1 MLRRTLIAGTLALGL
16 TVLVAATVAAA
27 SALPAA
33 VPPSGLAAVA
43 PPSALPAATAAP
55 RALPAGDPFTAPA
68 VNRATA
74 RRWAA
79 RALADLRLPLGARRL
94 SHRPAGLGRAL
105 RSPGFSIAGP
115 ELLDAT
121 SWWTVDAPP
130 WRLVAYIRAHLPHRR
145 PIVTHGVGG
154 EPGRVTDG
162 FWSYAPP
169 PGLMQ
174 LSAAIQTDVLRDG
187 LTAVR
192 LDGEATWLVPRP
204 SWDRIPASVRSVT
217 YTTRATVTA
226 PSSGRPMRGRG
237 SRPRTLPRGDAQRL
251 ARAIDR
257 LQRRQPDTA
266 YSCPFDPVQARVI
279 LRFRGA
285 GGRPLALAVDA
296 PGGCADL
303 TLRVA
308 GRRGPVLEE
317 RGVRRSITEQ
327 LVALGA
333 IPACRTREL
342 AVGPTSLAPAGRRPL
357 LTLSLRNRSESVCT
371 VRGYPRIALLDAA
384 GHPLVPRQR
393 AVGTARL
400 RRAGISGTVILYP
413 GTSAQLSVRYADCP
427 AGAGA
432 ATARIGL
439 PRART
444 TLGVPLRTARAVT
457 PCPGAALQV
466 SALSA
471 AL

>member
-1 MLRRTLIAGTLALGL
+1 MLRRTLIAGTLAALGL
-16 TVLVAATVAAA
+16 AVSVAATVAAA

-33 VPPSGLAAVA
+33 ATVAAV
-43 PPSALPAATAAP
+43 SALPAAAAAAP

-79 RALADLRLPLGARRL
+79 QALADLRLPPGARRL

-115 ELLDAT
+115 ELVDAT

-130 WRLVAYIRAHLPHRR
+130 WRLVAYVRAHLPHRR

-174 LSAAIQTDVLRDG
+174 LSAAIQTDLLRNG

-217 YTTRATVTA
+217 YTARATVTA
-226 PSSGRPMRGRG
+226 PSTGRPVRGRR

-257 LQRRQPDTA
+257 LQRRQPATA

-303 TLRVA
+303 TLRVTD
-308 GRRGPVLEE
+308 RRGPVLDE

-333 IPACRTREL
+333 IPACRIREL
-342 AVGPTSLAPAGRRPL
+342 AAGPASLAPAGRRPL
-357 LTLSLRNRSESVCT
+357 LTLSLRNRSDSVCT

-384 GHPLVPRQR
+384 GHPLGHRQR
-393 AVGTARL
+393 AVGAARL

-427 AGAGA
+427 TRTGA

-439 PRART
+439 PHART
-444 TLGVPLRTARAVT
+444 ALGVPLRTARAVT

-466 SALSA
+466 SVLSA

>member
-1 MLRRTLIAGTLALGL
+1 MLRRTHLAGALAALGL
-16 TVLVAATVAAA
+16 AIPVASAVAAA

-33 VPPSGLAAVA
+33 VPPAARR
-43 PPSALPAATAAP
+43 AATAAP

-68 VNRATA
+68 VNRAAA

-79 RALADLRLPLGARRL
+79 RALADLRLPPGARRL

-115 ELLDAT
+115 ELVDA
-121 SWWTVDAPP
+121 SAWWTVDAPP
-130 WRLVAYIRAHLPHRR
+130 GRLVAYVRAHLPHRR

-169 PGLMQ
+169 PGLLQ
-174 LSAAIQTDVLRDG
+174 LSAAIQTDVLRGG

-217 YTTRATVTA
+217 YTARATVTA
-226 PSSGRPMRGRG
+226 PSTGRPVRGRG

-257 LQRRQPDTA
+257 LQRQQPDTA
-266 YSCPFDPVQARVI
+266 SSCPFDPVQARVI

-285 GGRPLALAVDA
+285 SGRPLALAVDA

-308 GRRGPVLEE
+308 GRRGPVLQE

-333 IPACRTREL
+333 IPACRTGEL
-342 AVGPTSLAPAGRRPL
+342 AAGPTSLAPAGRHSL
-357 LTLSLRNRSESVCT
+357 LTLSLRNRSDSVCT

-384 GHPLVPRQR
+384 GHPLVHRQR
-393 AVGTARL
+393 AIGAARL

-413 GTSAQLSVRYADCP
+413 GTSAQLSIRYADC
-427 AGAGA
+427 AARAEA
-432 ATARIGL
+432 ATAQIGL
-439 PRART
+439 PQART
-444 TLGVPLRTARAVT
+444 ALGVPLRTARAVT
-457 PCPGAALQV
+457 PCPGAALLV
-466 SALSA
+466 NPLSA